1 MALAIALEHAAR
13 AQTQG
18 RILGV
23 IYASRASLRP
33 PSGGAFALGGSGLSL
48 ARTGPARRGRR
59 TGGRWPSQ
67 GRWFDPSPAH
77 KESHRRQG
85 FL

>member
-48 ARTGPARRGRR
+48 ARTGPAHWGSVAIARSLVR
-59 TGGRWPSQ
+59 SQ
-67 GRWFDPSPAH
+67 PGP
-77 KESHRRQG
+77 
-85 FL
+85 